1 MKEQDKNPE
10 EQLSELEIGNLPE
23 KELRII
29 IVKITQDVRRRMEA
43 QTEKIQ
49 EMFSKK
55 LKNIRHKQTELNN
68 TITEMKNI
76 LKGINCRITKAEKQV
91 SELEDRMMEIMAME
105 QNKGKR
111 TRRLEDPETSVTT

>member
-1 MKEQDKNPE
+1 MREQRKMLQMKEQDKIPE

-29 IVKITQDVRRRMEA
+29 IVKSTQDLGRRMEA
-43 QTEKIQ
+43 QTEKIK
-49 EMFSKK
+49 EMFSKE

-91 SELEDRMMEIMAME
+91 SWKTERGQSLL
-105 QNKGKR
+105 QNTIKKK
-111 TRRLEDPETSVTT
+111 E